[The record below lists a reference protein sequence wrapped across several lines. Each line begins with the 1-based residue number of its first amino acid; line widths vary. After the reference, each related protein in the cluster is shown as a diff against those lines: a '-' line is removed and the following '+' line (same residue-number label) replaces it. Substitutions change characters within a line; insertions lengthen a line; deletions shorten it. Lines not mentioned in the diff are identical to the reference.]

1 MALEDVLKSGSAMM
15 RAVLILALAVAL
27 ASGSLPSTSEAGGPW
42 KAQIVDAETG
52 RPVEGVVVL
61 LVWLKMTRSLGGPS
75 GKYHDAEEAV
85 TGPDG
90 RFEVGRRRTFT
101 LNPFTYIQGPYVT
114 VFKPGYG
121 QWRVKDWDKKP
132 PEWEELDAGEVL
144 EKEGMMLEL
153 QPLRTREERM
163 NFYRTF
169 VWGYGTPPADKT
181 KRLLDAIDAERAYL
195 GFRN

>member
-1 MALEDVLKSGSAMM
+1 MM
-15 RAVLILALAVAL
+15 RAVLALALAVAL
-27 ASGSLPSTSEAGGPW
+27 TSASLPSTSEAGGPW
-42 KAQIVDAETG
+42 KAQIIDAETG
-52 RPVEGVVVL
+52 QPVEGVIVL
-61 LVWLKMTRSLGGPS
+61 LMWLKMTRSLGGPS

-101 LNPFTYIQGPYVT
+101 FNPFTYIQGPYVT

-144 EKEGMMLEL
+144 EKEGVVLEL
-153 QPLRTREERM
+153 QPLKTRAERL
-163 NFYRTF
+163 NFYRGRMWYRGG
-169 VWGYGTPPADKT
+169 VPPEKM
-181 KRLLDAIDAERAYL
+181 KRLSEAEDAERAYL

>member
-1 MALEDVLKSGSAMM
+1 MALEDVLRPASPMV
-15 RAVLILALAVAL
+15 RVVLVLALFAVL

-42 KAQIVDAETG
+42 KARIVDAETG
-52 RPVEGVVVL
+52 QPVEGVVVL

-75 GKYHDAEEAV
+75 GKYHDAEEVV
-85 TGPDG
+85 TGPEG

-121 QWRVKDWDKKP
+121 QWRVKDWAKKP

-144 EKEGMMLEL
+144 EQEGVVLEL
-153 QPLRTREERM
+153 PPLKTREERLK
-163 NFYRTF
+163 FYRRLRWDGD
-169 VWGYGTPPADKT
+169 VPPQKT
-181 KRLLDAIDAERAYL
+181 TRLREAVDAERAYL